1 MNPCAEP
8 IPSPKALSRCTAWR
22 TLCRPSIRCAQYARW
37 STRRY
42 SRWMGCL
49 PGCTRWTPKAG
60 GPALRPRNC
69 CAPCFSRCSTA
80 SAQMRQLMEQ
90 VQYNLLYRWFIGLAM
105 EDAVWV
111 PTVFTKNRERL
122 LEHDAVIELF
132 NHVLQS
138 ADGHGWL
145 SGEHFSVDGT
155 LIQAWAS
162 HKSFVRKD
170 GSDGDQG
177 GGSFKGHS
185 RSNETHQSST
195 DADARLYRKG
205 GAASELRFMGHTLS
219 DNRHGLIASA
229 VVTRADG
236 YAEREAAKVMI
247 DDARQALSD
256 AQTAITLGAD
266 KGYDAQEFIEACLA
280 MNVTPHV
287 AQNTSGRRSAV
298 PDEIAQSEG
307 YAVSQQKRKLIEQG
321 FGWAKTVGR
330 IRQVMVRGLE
340 RVDQMF
346 VLTMAAYNLTR
357 MRTVGQIRL
366 QGQ

>member
-122 LEHDAVIELF
+122 LEWVFRFIVTAHSGIVTADSGDRDRCPSRHGVA
-132 NHVLQS
+132 HVNQPVGPVAS
-138 ADGHGWL
+138 DSL
-145 SGEHFSVDGT
+145 SGAT
-155 LIQAWAS
+155 CPPP
-162 HKSFVRKD
+162 
-170 GSDGDQG
+170 GSTCAN
-177 GGSFKGHS
+177 SKTPCV
-185 RSNETHQSST
+185 SNS
-195 DADARLYRKG
+195 L
-205 GAASELRFMGHTLS
+205 
-219 DNRHGLIASA
+219 
-229 VVTRADG
+229 
-236 YAEREAAKVMI
+236 
-247 DDARQALSD
+247 
-256 AQTAITLGAD
+256 
-266 KGYDAQEFIEACLA
+266 
-280 MNVTPHV
+280 
-287 AQNTSGRRSAV
+287 
-298 PDEIAQSEG
+298 
-307 YAVSQQKRKLIEQG
+307 
-321 FGWAKTVGR
+321 VGKA
-330 IRQVMVRGLE
+330 
-340 RVDQMF
+340 
-346 VLTMAAYNLTR
+346 TNK
-357 MRTVGQIRL
+357 
-366 QGQ
+366 